1 MKRVEKWTK
10 RIAESKHGFWLI
22 GLASFLETIIIP
34 IPIELVLIPYMVI
47 NRQRVWLIATVTT
60 IGCLMGAIVG
70 YGFGYFLFESAGR
83 WLIETFEY
91 QQAYENFRQ
100 MFERHGFLAIVSIG
114 VIPIP
119 FQTAMITAGVTGYSF
134 FLFILAATIARGIRY
149 YGIAILVLVFG
160 KRAQE
165 LWERHSVTAGFSL
178 LSIIIIGLL
187 AFRYLPELM

>member
-1 MKRVEKWTK
+1 MKRVDKWTE
-10 RIAESKHGFWLI
+10 RIAESKHGLWLI

-60 IGCLMGAIVG
+60 IGCLLGAIVG

-100 MFERHGFLAIVSIG
+100 MFEEHGFWAIVSIG

-134 FLFILAATIARGIRY
+134 LLFILAATIARGLRY
-149 YGIAILVLVFG
+149 YGLAILVMLFG
-160 KRAQE
+160 ERAQK
-165 LWERHSVTAGFSL
+165 LWEQHSKTVGFSIL
-178 LSIIIIGLL
+178 GLIVVGYL
-187 AFRYLPELM
+187 AYRYVPKLF